1 MHVFCCRRCYEL
13 GQFENAVHYMRIQA
27 EKVLDRFFRYNK
39 TVVVTTSDESYKR
52 LKHCEE
58 QVKHKTVLLVPVTHT
73 VVVLVVHITNVVCG
87 IRTS

>member
-1 MHVFCCRRCYEL
+1 
-13 GQFENAVHYMRIQA
+13 MRLQA

-39 TVVVTTSDESYKR
+39 TVVVTTSEESHKR